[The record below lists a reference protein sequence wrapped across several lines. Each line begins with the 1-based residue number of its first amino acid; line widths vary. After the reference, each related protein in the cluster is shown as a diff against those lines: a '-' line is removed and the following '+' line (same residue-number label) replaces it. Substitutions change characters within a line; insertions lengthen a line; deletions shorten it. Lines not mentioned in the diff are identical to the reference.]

1 MKHENNFQEMKIEN
15 KNRLFSQKQNLV
27 SHLVHGIVIPWNENG
42 K

>member
-1 MKHENNFQEMKIEN
+1 MKHENNFQEMKIE
-15 KNRLFSQKQNLV
+15 KKTVFSQKQNLV